1 MCCGSFIPS
10 YLFLNTMK
18 IYDTFSCFGGCRFSF
33 HFGRKHQ
40 AEDKKNRKL
49 FPCLLRYSCYK
60 RINRPKFIRDLHK
73 FYSHLWQDESI
84 SIGKKSAHLQRCLS
98 VSQRKTIACISCEK
112 LYRFWCWAG
121 KKSTDQT
128 FPLFFLSTMKNTG
141 VAKRNARRIKHTMY
155 QHRELSLAKLMWGG
169 KFILMSQYAQMN

>member
-18 IYDTFSCFGGCRFSF
+18 IYDTFSCFGGCRLSF

-84 SIGKKSAHLQRCLS
+84 SIGKKRPSSTMSFGVSTENYRLYFMWKTLS
-98 VSQRKTIACISCEK
+98 FLMLSRKKK
-112 LYRFWCWAG
+112 LRPNF
-121 KKSTDQT
+121 S
-128 FPLFFLSTMKNTG
+128 LIFLSTMKNTG
-141 VAKRNARRIKHTMY
+141 VAKRNAYRIERTMY
-155 QHRELSLAKLMWGG
+155 QHGELSLAKLMWGG